1 MLLSYQNHWL
11 MIKLSSLKNIT
22 NKNIVIRVDMNV
34 PIKEG
39 NVQDLT
45 RIKACL
51 PTIKHALDQGA
62 KILLLSHLG
71 RPTEGLYEEI
81 FSLKP
86 VAKAASEVFG
96 QEVELIKSIE
106 DPQIFQGN
114 SSIQLLENIRFFDG
128 EKANSKELGDKLGNL
143 GDLYVFDAFGTS
155 HREQASTHSSIIHA
169 NEACSGILLEQ
180 EVDALTKALN
190 NTQKPYTAIIGGA
203 KVSTKLEL
211 IKNIN
216 SKADHVIVGGGIAN
230 TFIKAAGYEVGQSL
244 IEESMVG
251 IAKEL
256 LDKGKVIL
264 PEKVITSETFEGK
277 NISERNISDVGTNE
291 MILDQLVSE
300 RIKDIVLSSKT
311 ILWNGPLGVFEND
324 YFSKGTEGLSKEIAK
339 SNGFSIA
346 GGGETLSAINKFIN
360 KDDVSYCSTGGGAFL
375 EFMEG
380 KDLPSI
386 QALKAKISR

>member
-1 MLLSYQNHWL
+1 

-22 NKNIVIRVDMNV
+22 NKNLVIRVDMNV

-39 NVQDLT
+39 HVQDST

-51 PTIKHALDQGA
+51 PTIRYALDQGA
-62 KILLLSHLG
+62 KILLVSHLG

-86 VAKAASEVFG
+86 VAKVASEIFG
-96 QEVELIKSIE
+96 QEVEVVKSIE
-106 DPQIFQGN
+106 DPRIFQEK

-128 EKANSKELGDKLGNL
+128 EKANTEELGHKLGNL

-169 NEACSGILLEQ
+169 NAACSGILLEQ
-180 EVDALTKALN
+180 EINALTKALN
-190 NTQKPYTAIIGGA
+190 NSQKPYTAIIGGA

-251 IAKEL
+251 IAREL

-277 NISERNISDVGTNE
+277 NISEKNISDVGINE
-291 MILDQLVSE
+291 MILDQLVSQK
-300 RIKDIVLSSKT
+300 IQDIVLSSKT

-324 YFSKGTEGLSKEIAK
+324 YFSKGTEELSKEIAK
-339 SNGFSIA
+339 SDGFSIA

-386 QALKAKISR
+386 QALKAKI

>member
-1 MLLSYQNHWL
+1 M
-11 MIKLSSLKNIT
+11 
-22 NKNIVIRVDMNV
+22 
-34 PIKEG
+34 KEG
-39 NVQDLT
+39 DVQDHT

-51 PTIKHALDQGA
+51 PTINYALDQGA

-71 RPTEGLYEEI
+71 RPREGTYEEI

-86 VAKAASEVFG
+86 VAKAASEIFG
-96 QEVELIKSIE
+96 QRVEVIESIE
-106 DPQIFQGN
+106 DPAIFHGN

-128 EKANSKELGDKLGNL
+128 EKANTEELGDKLGNL

-155 HREQASTHSSIIHA
+155 HREQASTHSSIIQA
-169 NEACSGILLEQ
+169 NAACSGILLEQ
-180 EVDALTKALN
+180 EIDALTKALN
-190 NTQKPYTAIIGGA
+190 NIQKPYTAIIGGA

-244 IEESMVG
+244 IEESMVA

-277 NISERNISDVGTNE
+277 NINEKDISDVGINE
-291 MILDQLVSE
+291 MILDQHVSE
-300 RIKDIVLSSKT
+300 KIKDIVLSSKT

-324 YFSKGTEGLSKEIAK
+324 YFSKGTEELSKEIAK

-386 QALKAKISR
+386 QALKAKT

>member
-1 MLLSYQNHWL
+1 

-22 NKNIVIRVDMNV
+22 NKNLVIRVDMNT

-39 NVQDLT
+39 DVQDLT

-51 PTIKHALDQGA
+51 PTIRHALDQGA
-62 KILLLSHLG
+62 KILLVSHLG

-106 DPQIFQGN
+106 DSSIFHGN

-128 EKANSKELGDKLGNL
+128 EKANTKELGDKLGNL

-155 HREQASTHSSIIHA
+155 HREQASTHSSIIYA
-169 NEACSGILLEQ
+169 NAACSGILLEQ
-180 EVDALTKALN
+180 EINVLTKALN

-251 IAKEL
+251 IAREL

-277 NISERNISDVGTNE
+277 NISEKNISDVGINE
-291 MILDQLVSE
+291 MILDQLVSQK
-300 RIKDIVLSSKT
+300 IQDIVLSSKT

-324 YFSKGTEGLSKEIAK
+324 YFSKGTEELSKEIAK

-386 QALKAKISR
+386 QALKAKT

>member
-1 MLLSYQNHWL
+1 MN
-11 MIKLSSLKNIT
+11 KLSSLNIVGKNL
-22 NKNIVIRVDMNV
+22 VIRVDMNV
-34 PIKEG
+34 PIKDG
-39 NVQDLT
+39 VVQDST

-51 PTIKHALDQGA
+51 PTIKYALTQKA
-62 KILLLSHLG
+62 KILLVSHLG
-71 RPTEGLYEEI
+71 RPVEGHFEEI

-86 VAKAASEVFG
+86 VAKFATEIFG
-96 QEVELIKSIE
+96 QEVELIKSFD
-106 DPQIFQGN
+106 DPIIFNGN

-128 EKANSKELGDKLGNL
+128 EKANAEELGDRLGNL

-180 EVDALTKALN
+180 EIDALTKALD
-190 NTQKPYTAIIGGA
+190 NTESPYTAIIGGA

-211 IKNIN
+211 IQNIN

-230 TFIKAAGYEVGQSL
+230 TFIKAAGYEVGLSL
-244 IEESMVG
+244 IEESMVD
-251 IAKEL
+251 IAKDL
-256 LDKGKVIL
+256 LSKGKVML
-264 PEKVITSETFEGK
+264 PEKVITSETFEGQ
-277 NISERNISDVGTNE
+277 NINQRSIEEVGVNE

-300 RIKDIVLSSKT
+300 NIKDIVQSSKT

-324 YFSKGTEGLSKEIAK
+324 LFSKGTEELSIEIAK
-339 SNGFSIA
+339 SEGFSVA

-386 QALKAKISR
+386 QALKSKT